1 LITPLNFPYLL
12 QMQLSGV
19 MVDGRSGPLGRCD
32 ALFDGPADPFAQVLN
47 AVEHIL
53 AVLGG
58 PALEPLG
65 QFRQVGLFPADPEA
79 PAQDVGHTLG
89 TEFTLLPAV
98 RSVKA
103 PVVIFGGKE
112 QFDDL

>member
-1 LITPLNFPYLL
+1 
-12 QMQLSGV
+12 

-47 AVEHIL
+47 AVLRIDKVYQL
-53 AVLGG
+53 SLGDDPGGIPTEDFIRGGRLYYLLG

-89 TEFTLLPAV
+89 TEFTLLPDA
-98 RSVKA
+98 R
-103 PVVIFGGKE
+103 
-112 QFDDL
+112 